1 LKKIHLYFLTEPPG
15 DHFVKGD
22 RYLIRLI
29 KKLFVPN
36 KRISGVK
43 KVFINLCKGFDELK
57 VDYDVNLP
65 SKKIK
70 AGEPVV
76 VLGTGRYALK
86 NYSAPNKIIAGIALM
101 THPSEW
107 PDLFEKYPVATYLQ
121 HSVWA
126 RDLYAA
132 HYGADKCSIWPAGID
147 TKKWS
152 PDSSVPK
159 QYDFL
164 VYNKIMWNKA
174 ETYDKL
180 ARPIIARLEQMG
192 LTYIEIV
199 YGNYQ
204 EAEYFELLN
213 HTKALIF
220 LCEHESQGFACC
232 EAMSMNVPVF
242 AWDQGWYLD
251 PHLKTTWHEPNP
263 VPASSVP
270 FFDDTCGMKFT
281 GPEDFSSKIGDFWK
295 NVKAGVYRP
304 RDYILQNLTLKKGA
318 QAILDLITTV
328 YP

>member
-1 LKKIHLYFLTEPPG
+1 MRKLHLYFRITPPT
-15 DHFVKGD
+15 DRFIPGD
-22 RYLIRLI
+22 RYILPAIRRMI
-29 KKLFVPN
+29 KGK
-36 KRISGVK
+36 KIGGIQ
-43 KVFINLCKGFDELK
+43 KVFINLCKGLDELG

-65 SKKIK
+65 FKKLN
-70 AGEPVV
+70 AGEPVI
-76 VLGTGRYALK
+76 VLGSGRYALK
-86 NYSAPNKIIAGIALM
+86 DYSATNKIIAGIALM

-121 HSVWA
+121 HSEWT
-126 RDLYAA
+126 RDLYAT
-132 HYGADKCSIWPAGID
+132 HYGKDKCSIWPAGID

-159 QYDFL
+159 QFDIL
-164 VYNKIMWNKA
+164 IYNKIMWNKQ

-180 ARPIIARLEQMG
+180 ARPVIAKLEELG
-192 LTYIEIV
+192 LSYTEIV

-204 EAEYFELLN
+204 EAEYFELL
-213 HTKALIF
+213 KKSKSMIF

-242 AWDQGWYLD
+242 AWDQGVYLD
-251 PHLKTTWHEPNP
+251 PHLKTDWNETSP

-281 GPEDFSSKIGDFWK
+281 DSEDFNEKIGDFWG
-295 NVKAGVYRP
+295 NVNAGIYHP
-304 RDYILQNLTLKKGA
+304 RDYVLQNLTLKKSA
-318 QAILDLITTV
+318 QAMLDLISTV